1 MLLSQNFEII
11 FGWYFLLLDCIAL
24 LHEVISFTLY
34 CITSPKSLDIVCSIG
49 RISNFVIFVFV
60 IFKLADKKAIDW
72 SNFVENTIFDKKNK
86 AEDREAFIELNW
98 WASCLREEGGKDP
111 LFASSCSLQVSA
123 DLLLLE
129 KPANCF
135 FWAFFYP
142 YIQGFC
148 TSVCMDGLGLCG
160 GRQKAA
166 QIKGRHALSPRGHLL
181 SQPVLLLRSVLH
193 F

>member
-11 FGWYFLLLDCIAL
+11 FGWYFLLLDCESIILDCIAL

-49 RISNFVIFVFV
+49 RISNFVILYLYLSFS
-60 IFKLADKKAIDW
+60 A
-72 SNFVENTIFDKKNK
+72 NK
-86 AEDREAFIELNW
+86 EEEREAFIELNW
-98 WASCLREEGGKDP
+98 WAPCLREEGGKDP

-181 SQPVLLLRSVLH
+181 SQPALLRSVLH